1 MADYKLPE
9 EDISQYMVAEAM
21 HTWGGRWTE
30 EKLDAFEKYVHA
42 YLTIMNKNRE
52 KYNWKLLYFDA
63 FAGSGSRVVADSEEK
78 PLMQALFQSEFLEE
92 GQMDVYQG
100 AAERVVRMN
109 DLQGF
114 DWYYF
119 VDLDKESNEMLR
131 NKLAPFETEG
141 RKFVFRNTDAN
152 SIVKEMGRFLSLH
165 SSWKALVLLDPFGMN
180 LDWSTIESLKGAGVD
195 LWILV
200 PSGMIINRLLER
212 DGSLKHIERLKS
224 YFGIPKDEIEKV
236 FYRKRISVPDLF
248 GERHELIE
256 KVKNPIA
263 KIAELYVSRLKTLFE
278 FVTETPLVLENN
290 HGLPIFHFVCASHN
304 QTAVKIAQDV
314 IRKKQD

>member
-236 FYRKRISVPDLF
+236 FYRKRISEPDLF
-248 GERHELIE
+248 GERHE
-256 KVKNPIA
+256 
-263 KIAELYVSRLKTLFE
+263 
-278 FVTETPLVLENN
+278 
-290 HGLPIFHFVCASHN
+290 FHFVCASHN
-304 QTAVKIAQDV
+304 QTAVKIAQDI